1 MPGLAG
7 PERKTDTSE
16 RSLTGVSEESETDG
30 SDGDAVPADR
40 KAAVAEAV
48 RRALSE
54 HGYARLTTARIAA
67 ESEMSEAGLYYY
79 YDSKEAMIVAFLEET
94 ADFLARDLAAAEA
107 EGPEEELRRSL
118 DRLFVRREDEPD
130 RGVNVAVME
139 LLSHA
144 PYDETLREPL
154 LAMET
159 RTLERLAETI
169 ADGVERGVFRDVDP
183 RGTAAFLLAAA
194 DGSTGFYLAL
204 GMADVGDRL
213 REQASLFVDSLLVD
227 ERAG

>member
-1 MPGLAG
+1 M
-7 PERKTDTSE
+7 
-16 RSLTGVSEESETDG
+16 SEESEDSEADESG
-30 SDGDAVPADR
+30 EESGDAVPADR

-48 RRALSE
+48 RRALSK

-118 DRLFVRREDEPD
+118 DCLFVDRDDEAA
-130 RGVNVAVME
+130 RGVKVAVME

-144 PYDETLREPL
+144 PYDEELREPL
-154 LAMET
+154 LEMES
-159 RTLERLAETI
+159 RTLERLAETV
-169 ADGVERGVFRDVDP
+169 AEGVRTGVFHEVDP

-204 GMADVGDRL
+204 GVEDVGDRL
-213 REQASLFVDSLLVD
+213 REQASLFVASLLAD
-227 ERAG
+227 GDGG